1 MSLKVLK
8 IRISWLL
15 LWMWKVLYRSVGYDF
30 SSYQFVFLVKIFA
43 SWARRAIDFRW
54 IFSCGLNE
62 NEVYSEANSCRSSA
76 KKARFTRIYR
86 MSKELKN
93 ISFKFVGHSLFRLFS
108 GRLLNSSTVLQ
119 RNFFVELPC
128 RSNEGYELALSNSF
142 CVFISSTGTKRTIS
156 LRGSQSQGRV
166 LPRNKPYSN
175 HT

>member
-1 MSLKVLK
+1 
-8 IRISWLL
+8 
-15 LWMWKVLYRSVGYDF
+15 MWKVLYRSVGYDF

-93 ISFKFVGHSLFRLFS
+93 ISFKFVGHFLFRLFS

-142 CVFISSTGTKRTIS
+142 CVFVSSTGTKRTIS

-166 LPRNKPYSN
+166 LPRNKPCSS

>member
-1 MSLKVLK
+1 
-8 IRISWLL
+8 
-15 LWMWKVLYRSVGYDF
+15 
-30 SSYQFVFLVKIFA
+30 
-43 SWARRAIDFRW
+43 
-54 IFSCGLNE
+54 
-62 NEVYSEANSCRSSA
+62 
-76 KKARFTRIYR
+76 

-142 CVFISSTGTKRTIS
+142 CVFVSSTGTKQTIS

>member
-1 MSLKVLK
+1 
-8 IRISWLL
+8 
-15 LWMWKVLYRSVGYDF
+15 MWKVLYRSVGYDF

-43 SWARRAIDFRW
+43 SWARRTVDFRW

-62 NEVYSEANSCRSSA
+62 NEVYIEVNSCRSSA

-93 ISFKFVGHSLFRLFS
+93 ISFKFVGHFLFRLFS

-142 CVFISSTGTKRTIS
+142 CVFVSSTGTKRTIS

-166 LPRNKPYSN
+166 LPRNKTYSN

>member
-1 MSLKVLK
+1 
-8 IRISWLL
+8 
-15 LWMWKVLYRSVGYDF
+15 MWKVLYRSVGYDF

-43 SWARRAIDFRW
+43 SWARRAVDFRW

-62 NEVYSEANSCRSSA
+62 NEVYSEVNSCRSSA

-142 CVFISSTGTKRTIS
+142 CVFVSSTGTKQTIS